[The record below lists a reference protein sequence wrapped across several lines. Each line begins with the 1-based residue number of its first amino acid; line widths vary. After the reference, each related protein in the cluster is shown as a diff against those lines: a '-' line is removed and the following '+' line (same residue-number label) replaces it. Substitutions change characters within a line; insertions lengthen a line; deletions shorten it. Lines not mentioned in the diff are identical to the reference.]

1 MGINDDNIA
10 LMKENDIYAFVAEP
24 YYEASAQSLMVLDRI
39 LNGESVPQV
48 TKVNMPI
55 VRQDTLDKY
64 ELIYRQVQEWFDL
77 VEQEPVVGE

>member
-1 MGINDDNIA
+1 
-10 LMKENDIYAFVAEP
+10 
-24 YYEASAQSLMVLDRI
+24 MVLDRI